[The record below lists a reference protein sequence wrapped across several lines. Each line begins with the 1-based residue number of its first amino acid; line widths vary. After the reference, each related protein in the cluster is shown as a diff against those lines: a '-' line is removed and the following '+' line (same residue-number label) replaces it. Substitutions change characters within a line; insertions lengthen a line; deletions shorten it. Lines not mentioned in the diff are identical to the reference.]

1 MGDRAMFLV
10 NGVILGCMLMTSPPK
25 DTSVGKICFLVNF
38 LLMAMWFIKRRFS
51 YAFSMLLAVLGF
63 VLQLKLA
70 PLCGDA
76 SYAKPE
82 DETTGCWRACPL
94 PVVGYANPFNHNA
107 LYHTV
112 YALSLAILESVPTPR
127 RGVREPFQSQRF
139 VPHRLCPLPGAV
151 GRCRELSAGV
161 YRRHDGGG
169 EAGRRK

>member
-112 YALSLAILESVPTPR
+112 YALSLALLAAVVSSRPEFSAAMMGAEKLVEESEE
-127 RGVREPFQSQRF
+127 GS
-139 VPHRLCPLPGAV
+139 
-151 GRCRELSAGV
+151 LSE
-161 YRRHDGGG
+161 DG
-169 EAGRRK
+169 EA